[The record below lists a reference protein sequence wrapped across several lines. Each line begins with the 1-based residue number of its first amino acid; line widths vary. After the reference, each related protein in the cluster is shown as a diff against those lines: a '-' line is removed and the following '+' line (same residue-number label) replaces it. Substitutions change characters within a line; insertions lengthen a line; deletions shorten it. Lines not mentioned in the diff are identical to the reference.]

1 MGPRAQQRLGEVAAW
16 RDVTVAGQCAVSGE
30 LWSGFASGDG
40 AGVVT
45 VHGRSFWASDRPVG
59 PVSVGW
65 LGLPGHEETAEHERF
80 VTVRSWPPEGECGFV
95 NDPRNCRRQCRD
107 GPGRRGSGGAA
118 RGARRP

>member
-45 VHGRSFWASDRPVG
+45 VHGRSFWLVIG
-59 PVSVGW
+59 PWVRSVLVGW
-65 LGLPGHEETAEHERF
+65 ACLGT
-80 VTVRSWPPEGECGFV
+80 
-95 NDPRNCRRQCRD
+95 RRLLNM
-107 GPGRRGSGGAA
+107 SGL
-118 RGARRP
+118 

>member
-30 LWSGFASGDG
+30 LWSGFASGDE

-80 VTVRSWPPEGECGFV
+80 VTVRSV
-95 NDPRNCRRQCRD
+95 
-107 GPGRRGSGGAA
+107 AA
-118 RGARRP
+118 RGRMRVGQRPEELSSAVSRWAR